1 MQVFEQK
8 LNQFSACDV
17 NPLVSVIITNYNYA
31 AFLKQS
37 IDSVLSQTYQNFEL
51 IVVDDGSIDQSREII
66 HAYGDRLVP
75 ILQANAGMGASR
87 SAGLARSQGEIIC
100 FLDADDYFHPD
111 KLAKV
116 VAGFVGH
123 PEWVLISHCWT
134 SVNRVGAVIGS
145 GASNVLSQGN
155 VRNLL
160 LKWGKYASAITSAS
174 AYRRTAVEQVLP
186 FSGDFGIDSYMNSSL
201 PFYGEVGSINEPLMF
216 YRIHGNNIRAHSD
229 NLPRLLQQR
238 EAIAHFINDT
248 AAKVGVSESFDLARD
263 VDYRVYQAIAQN
275 GASFPE
281 TLQIIGLSL
290 QESISI
296 GRSPRDTV
304 IRLLSRFICTLP
316 GQGVLILRH
325 GLLGYVRFKL
335 GKVPKQ

>member
-1 MQVFEQK
+1 
-8 LNQFSACDV
+8 
-17 NPLVSVIITNYNYA
+17 
-31 AFLKQS
+31 
-37 IDSVLSQTYQNFEL
+37 
-51 IVVDDGSIDQSREII
+51 
-66 HAYGDRLVP
+66 
-75 ILQANAGMGASR
+75 
-87 SAGLARSQGEIIC
+87 
-100 FLDADDYFHPD
+100 
-111 KLAKV
+111 
-116 VAGFVGH
+116 
-123 PEWVLISHCWT
+123 
-134 SVNRVGAVIGS
+134 
-145 GASNVLSQGN
+145 
-155 VRNLL
+155 
-160 LKWGKYASAITSAS
+160 
-174 AYRRTAVEQVLP
+174 
-186 FSGDFGIDSYMNSSL
+186 
-201 PFYGEVGSINEPLMF
+201 MF

-248 AAKVGVSESFDLARD
+248 AAKVGVSERFDLARD